1 MSLED
6 NTKAQRKITPLYVG
20 LAVAFV
26 TCLLIA
32 NVTAGRLVN
41 FWGVTLP
48 SAVLIFPISY
58 IFGDVLTE
66 VYGFKRSRLVI
77 WLGLG
82 ANVFMA
88 LFFLLVNA
96 LPAPSWW
103 QNEAKSYS
111 VVLGLAPRAVLASI
125 TAYFVGEYL
134 NSVVLSKMKILT
146 KGKWL
151 WTRTIGSTVVGEGA
165 DTFIF
170 ISIAFFGLMP
180 LHNLAFL
187 MMAQYLFKVIYEV
200 IATPLTYLVVF
211 KIKKIEG
218 IDTYDYGEKYNP
230 LGIKI

>member
-1 MSLED
+1 MNSSRQ
-6 NTKAQRKITPLYVG
+6 KKITPLYVG
-20 LAVAFV
+20 LAVSFV
-26 TCLLIA
+26 ACLLVA

-41 FWGVTLP
+41 FWGITLP
-48 SAVLIFPISY
+48 GAVLIFPISY
-58 IFGDVLTE
+58 IFGDILTE

-96 LPAPSWW
+96 LPAPIWW
-103 QNEAKSYS
+103 QSQAKSYS
-111 VVLGLAPRAVLASI
+111 LVLGLAPRAVLASI
-125 TAYFVGEYL
+125 TAYFIGEYL
-134 NSVVLSKMKILT
+134 NSMVLSKMKILT

-165 DTFIF
+165 DTAIF
-170 ISIAFFGLMP
+170 ITIAFAGLMST
-180 LHNLAFL
+180 HNLLFL

-200 IATPLTYLVVF
+200 IATPLTYFVVF
-211 KIKKIEG
+211 KVKKIEG

-230 LGIKI
+230 LGLKID